1 MSTDIGPL
9 PSPRAVAQWAQDNN
23 LKKTEYAEAL
33 YTSTLSKAGIEI
45 DFTRWNKLYPYC
57 LILARAVTTQS
68 NDPQS
73 RTTNYRELARFTLP
87 VAPEQLQI
95 QAPPAIIVTKTL
107 GGVVEE
113 HNGIP
118 FKNIILQGTTGVFP
132 LRSSVIGVGDEGIGG
147 GLLAGTLQAVNQTRD
162 IAVSATQQF
171 TADFFGGKQP
181 KNRDAQL
188 ESTALHGTGYAQFRL
203 LRRFLE
209 GYVNAKKVG
218 GSDLRLL
225 FAIFKDEIAYVVTPM
240 AFNLRRDVSSPLRYR
255 YDLQFKAWHEVPSS
269 SLGGGDAGD
278 WDVTQVR
285 STLTKVLDTLV
296 AAQRVILS
304 AVSVVNA
311 VRADIQ
317 KVLNIVRQAILAV
330 KLVVGAVV
338 AIIDLPRQLLQ
349 DLEEIVVSSWAM
361 LKNSIYGSGPDSIAG
376 ALAAYSTTKQA
387 GTLRGR
393 AYVTPPPPRPLV
405 NQAGI
410 EIPPSAL
417 NGIFANPYTKA
428 SNDFLSI
435 IMLDNLEIPDALQAR
450 IDTEYERVSE
460 FRPADYARMRDEIV
474 ETAVSISD
482 TVGASDSQFN
492 STYNN
497 PVSVTTRTP
506 NLEDFSILFAIN
518 DIIGALNELAA
529 VPDVATNSTMDYVA
543 GIAAQSGI
551 AFQTATSKYGVPF
564 PYDTTL
570 EQVSARYLK
579 DPDRWME
586 IAVLNGLR
594 EPYIDEVGF
603 DVPLIANGNLSE
615 IVIGDA
621 TNLKINQPVWIQ
633 SAFVVREKRHIL
645 NINEVAP
652 NNIVVTLDGTAD
664 LDKYKI
670 AAHAYIHAFLP
681 DTVNSQQLIYIP
693 SDISVED
700 NSELA
705 KIPGLNAFDDLLE
718 VGGVDILL
726 TTKNDLTVTNDGDC
740 RLAYGMSALVQRAR
754 IALGTPQGTLMRHP
768 TYGLPIEAGQSIA
781 DLDVNALA
789 TACQEVFTS
798 DPAFDGVST
807 VSIGVQGPT
816 VAINLGLYVKGQD
829 LPISLAIEVKR

>member
-9 PSPRAVAQWAQDNN
+9 PSPRAVAQLAQDSN
-23 LKKTEYAEAL
+23 LRGSLSAL
-33 YTSTLSKAGIEI
+33 DKFRTWGTAPGI

-57 LILARAVTTQS
+57 LILATAKNAPSVQIGQPDGVAYT
-68 NDPQS
+68 
-73 RTTNYRELARFTLP
+73 EIARFTLP
-87 VAPEQLQI
+87 IAPEQLQI
-95 QAPPAIIVTKTL
+95 QAPPAIILTKTL

-118 FKNIILQGTTGVFP
+118 FKTIIAQGTTGVLP
-132 LRSSVIGVGDEGIGG
+132 LRGNVVGNSNPGIGG
-147 GLLAGTLQAVNQTRD
+147 TGLFAGTIQAFNQTKD
-162 IAVSATQQF
+162 IATNALGQF
-171 TADFFGGKQP
+171 NADFFGGAQP
-181 KNRDAQL
+181 KSRDAIL
-188 ESTALHGTGYAQFRL
+188 DDKSLHGTGYAQFRI

-218 GSDLRLL
+218 NADLRLL
-225 FAIFKDEIAYVVTPM
+225 FAIFKDEVAYVVTPL

-255 YDLQFKAWHEVPSS
+255 YDLQFKAWHEVPSN
-269 SLGGGDAGD
+269 SLGGPDSGV
-278 WDVTQVR
+278 WNVTEVR
-285 STLTKVLDTLV
+285 STLSKILDTLV

-304 AVSVVNA
+304 AVSIVNA

-317 KVLNIVRQAILAV
+317 KVLNVVRQVILAV
-330 KLVVGAVV
+330 KLIIGAVV

-349 DLEEIVVSSWAM
+349 DLQEMVVGSWQL
-361 LKNSIYGSGPDSIAG
+361 LKSAVTGKGPDSIAG
-376 ALAAYSTTKQA
+376 ALAAYSANQQQ

-393 AYVTPPPPRPLV
+393 PYLTPPSRPNV

-410 EIPPSAL
+410 ERPPSPL
-417 NGIFANPYTKA
+417 DGIFANPYTKA
-428 SNDFLSI
+428 SNDFLSL
-435 IMLDNLEIPDALQAR
+435 IMLDNLEVPEAIQTR
-450 IDTEYERVSE
+450 IDTEYARVSE

-474 ETAVSISD
+474 ATAVSISD

-497 PVSVTTRTP
+497 PVVPTTRSA
-506 NLEDFSILFAIN
+506 NLEDFTILYAVN

-543 GIAAQSGI
+543 GIASQSGI

-570 EQVSARYLK
+570 EQVSARYLG

-586 IAVLNGLR
+586 IAILNGLR

-603 DVPLIANGNLSE
+603 DVSLIANGNLSE
-615 IVIGDA
+615 IVIADA
-621 TNLKINQPVWIQ
+621 TNLKINQPIWIQ
-633 SAFVVREKRHIL
+633 SAFVNREKRHIV
-645 NINEVAP
+645 NINEVAAG
-652 NNIVVTLDGTAD
+652 NIVVTLDGAAD
-664 LDKYKI
+664 LDKYKV

-681 DTVNSQQLIYIP
+681 DTVNSQQMIYIP
-693 SDISVED
+693 SDIPVAD

-705 KIPGLNAFDDLLE
+705 KIPGLDAFDDLLE
-718 VGGVDILL
+718 VGGVDMLL
-726 TTKNDLTVTNDGDC
+726 TTQNDLAVTNDGDC
-740 RLAYGMSALVQRAR
+740 RLAYGMSALVQRAK
-754 IALGTPQGTLMRHP
+754 IALGTPQGALMRHP
-768 TYGLPIEAGQSIA
+768 TFGLPIKAGQSIA
-781 DLDVNALA
+781 DLDMPALSS
-789 TACQEVFTS
+789 ACKQLFAG

-807 VSIGVQGPT
+807 VSIAAQGPV
-816 VAINLGLYVKGQD
+816 VAINLGLYVTGQD

>member
-9 PSPRAVAQWAQDNN
+9 PSPRAVAQWARDANSKG
-23 LKKTEYAEAL
+23 LDTAEGV
-33 YTSTLSKAGIEI
+33 YRNWSTQIPM
-45 DFTRWNKLYPYC
+45 DFARWNKLYPYC
-57 LILARAVTTQS
+57 LILARASKAIDFNGDDGGTSYTEV
-68 NDPQS
+68 
-73 RTTNYRELARFTLP
+73 ARFTLP
-87 VAPEQLQI
+87 IAPEQLQI

-118 FKNIILQGTTGVFP
+118 FKNIILQGTTGVMP
-132 LRSSVIGVGDEGIGG
+132 LRSSVIAVGDEGIGG
-147 GLLAGTLQAVNQTRD
+147 GLFAGTLQAFNQTRD
-162 IAVSATQQF
+162 IAVAATEQF
-171 TADFFGGKQP
+171 NADFFGGKQP
-181 KNRDAQL
+181 KSRNTVQTPTEL
-188 ESTALHGTGYAQFRL
+188 LGTGYAQFAI

-209 GYVNAKKVG
+209 GYANAKKAG
-218 GSDLRLL
+218 NSDLRLL
-225 FAIFKDEIAYVVTPM
+225 FAIFKDQIAYVVSPM

-255 YDLQFKAWHEVPSS
+255 YDLQLKAWHEVPSA
-269 SLGGGDAGD
+269 SLGGPDSGN

-285 STLTKVLDTLV
+285 STLNKVLDTLV

-317 KVLNIVRQAILAV
+317 KILNVVRQAILAV
-330 KLVVGAVV
+330 KLIVGVIV

-349 DLEEIVVSSWAM
+349 DLKEIVVSSWAM
-361 LKNSIYGSGPDSIAG
+361 LKDSIYGSGPDSIAG
-376 ALAAYSTTKQA
+376 ALAAYSATQQQ
-387 GTLRGR
+387 GTLSGR
-393 AYVTPPPPRPLV
+393 AYATPPSRPLI

-410 EIPPSAL
+410 ELPPSAL
-417 NGIFANPYTKA
+417 DGIFANPYTKA

-435 IMLDNLEIPDALQAR
+435 ITLDNLEIPDAIQKR
-450 IDTEYERVSE
+450 IDTEFVRVSE

-474 ETAVSISD
+474 ETSISIAD

-492 STYNN
+492 STYTN
-497 PVSVTTRTP
+497 PPSATTRTP

-543 GIAAQSGI
+543 GIASQSGI
-551 AFQTATSKYGVPF
+551 AFRAATSKYGVPF

-586 IAVLNGLR
+586 IAILNGLR

-603 DVPLIANGNLSE
+603 DVGLIANGNLSE
-615 IVIGDA
+615 VVIADA
-621 TNLKINQPVWIQ
+621 TNLKINQPIWIQ
-633 SAFVVREKRHIL
+633 SAFVNREKRHIL

-652 NNIVVTLDGTAD
+652 GNIVVTLDGAAD
-664 LDKYKI
+664 LDKYKV

-693 SDISVED
+693 SDIPVAD

-705 KIPGLNAFDDLLE
+705 RIPGIDAFDDLLE
-718 VGGVDILL
+718 VGGVDMLL
-726 TTKNDLTVTNDGDC
+726 TTQNDLAVTNDGDC
-740 RLAYGMSALVQRAR
+740 RLAYGMSALVQRAK

-768 TYGLPIEAGQSIA
+768 TFGLPIKVGQSIA
-781 DLDVNALA
+781 DLDINALSD
-789 TACQEVFTS
+789 ACKQVFAA

-807 VSIGVQGPT
+807 VSIAAQGPT
-816 VAINLGLYVKGQD
+816 VAINLGLYVTGQD